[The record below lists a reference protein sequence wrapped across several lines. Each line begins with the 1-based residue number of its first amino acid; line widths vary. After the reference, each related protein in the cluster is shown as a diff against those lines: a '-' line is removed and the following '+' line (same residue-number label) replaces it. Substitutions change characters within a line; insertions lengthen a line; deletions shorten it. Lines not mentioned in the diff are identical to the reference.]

1 MDYVGWVFR
10 LTIYETKQK
19 KFHKFDST
27 VRENVDG
34 FVMEISEA
42 LDAACRRRERSV
54 TIVNVRVKFQVW
66 RNLQES
72 EAQVI
77 IFV

>member
-10 LTIYETKQK
+10 LIIYETKQK
-19 KFHKFDST
+19 KFDTT
-27 VRENVDG
+27 VREDVDS

-54 TIVNVRVKFQVW
+54 TIVDVWVKLQVR